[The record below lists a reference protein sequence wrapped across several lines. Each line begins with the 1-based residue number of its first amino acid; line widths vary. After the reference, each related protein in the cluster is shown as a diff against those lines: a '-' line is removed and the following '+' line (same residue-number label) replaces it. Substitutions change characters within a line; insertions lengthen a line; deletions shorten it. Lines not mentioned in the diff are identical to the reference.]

1 MCFPS
6 TPDEFYGQI
15 GQQKANWFARN
26 SSQKYCA
33 NTSAFFLFQK
43 LTEILHKGQESQI
56 KNVVIFH
63 RFMTVTHRT
72 LESTAM
78 LAEAVHSSALS

>member
-56 KNVVIFH
+56 KNFDS
-63 RFMTVTHRT
+63 FMTVTHRT